1 MIFNYFFFFVCKII
15 ATFAQETAQDDKVV
29 LSYQQLTFHTYFH
42 NPLIYRKLYE
52 KVGNGNTSFLH
63 AVIYH

>member
-1 MIFNYFFFFVCKII
+1 MIFNYFFFLVCKII
-15 ATFAQETAQDDKVV
+15 ATFAHESAQDDKVV

-42 NPLIYRKLYE
+42 NSLIYSKLYE

>member
-1 MIFNYFFFFVCKII
+1 MIFNYFSFFVCKII
-15 ATFAQETAQDDKVV
+15 ATFAQETAQDEKVV

>member
-1 MIFNYFFFFVCKII
+1 MIFNYFFFLVCKII

-29 LSYQQLTFHTYFH
+29 LSYNWLTFHAHFR
-42 NPLIYRKLYE
+42 NSLIYRKFYE
-52 KVGNGNTSFLH
+52 KVGNENTSFLH